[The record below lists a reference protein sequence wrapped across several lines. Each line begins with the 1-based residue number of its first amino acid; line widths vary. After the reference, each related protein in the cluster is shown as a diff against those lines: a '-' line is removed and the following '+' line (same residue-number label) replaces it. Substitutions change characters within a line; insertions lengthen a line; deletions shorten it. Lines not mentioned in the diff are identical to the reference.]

1 MPNSNNPRKPHRRTA
16 DQFHPSAWRTIPA
29 LRAAPSLSFTMNDS
43 IGARSSYERLTI
55 PTIWAAFALSLLFH
69 ALGLFGWIAKAPVPF
84 QEPKLGK
91 PSDTLAIRLVEP
103 KRAAPSV
110 SREAPEPPAPPPPT
124 ARRKVPPPQAPKS
137 AVTPTPQERL
147 PRIPPLD
154 RSPAPV
160 APPPEAPR
168 AAPTGDLASF
178 VASRRRERGDPAPVQ
193 AQQAPPETEQQR
205 HNRVVAENLGLTKT
219 PTFGNDPA
227 RGDGVFTVRSMAFDT
242 GEFAFYGWN
251 KAIGR
256 DSLQVIEVRRG
267 GNENMEIAMVR
278 RMILVI
284 RELSAGD
291 FLWQSRRLGKGVW
304 LSARPQDTA
313 ELEAFMLR
321 EIFPDPRAR

>member
-1 MPNSNNPRKPHRRTA
+1 
-16 DQFHPSAWRTIPA
+16 
-29 LRAAPSLSFTMNDS
+29 MNDS
-43 IGARSSYERLTI
+43 IGSRSSYERLTI
-55 PTIWAAFALSLLFH
+55 PTIWVAVALSLLFH
-69 ALGLFGWIAKAPVPF
+69 ALGLFGWISKAPVPF

-103 KRAAPSV
+103 KRAAPGV
-110 SREAPEPPAPPPPT
+110 AHEAAPPPAPPAPPT
-124 ARRKVPPPQAPKS
+124 PTAKRKIPPPQARQPVVAS
-137 AVTPTPQERL
+137 AVPERL

-154 RSPAPV
+154 RASAPV
-160 APPPEAPR
+160 TPPPGTPR
-168 AAPTGDLASF
+168 VAPTGDLASF
-178 VASRRRERGDPAPVQ
+178 VASRRRERGDPAPAQ
-193 AQQAPPETEQQR
+193 AQQAPSESEQQR

-251 KAIGR
+251 KAINR

-267 GNENMEIAMVR
+267 SNENMEIAMVR

-284 RELSAGD
+284 RELSSGD
-291 FLWQSRRLGKGVW
+291 FQWQSRRLGKGVW
-304 LSARPQDTA
+304 LSARLQDTA

-321 EIFPDPRAR
+321 EIFPDPRPR